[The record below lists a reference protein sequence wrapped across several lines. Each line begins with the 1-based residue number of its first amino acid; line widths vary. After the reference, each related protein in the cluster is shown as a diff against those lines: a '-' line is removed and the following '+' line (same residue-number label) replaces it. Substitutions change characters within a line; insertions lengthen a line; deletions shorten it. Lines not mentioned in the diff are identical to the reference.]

1 MSSEQNTGKGSS
13 LFVAIVFPL
22 CLIISVCIYMF
33 VFGNPKNFEGYSPD
47 MTPEQMDEIVVKN
60 HPVKDGAAHTFGLIH
75 KGGFIVPILMTV
87 VLIVIV
93 FSVERFIT
101 IAKAKGKGRIDRFIL
116 DVRKSLATDRVDE
129 AIALCDTQKGSVANV
144 MRSGLEKYATV
155 LRDGSMDKETKINTV
170 KQELE
175 EATALE
181 LPMLSKNLV
190 ILSTCAS
197 IATLLGLIGT
207 VMGMIKSFS
216 ALATSGTPDASALS
230 TGISEALINTALGIS
245 GSCIAI
251 IMYNYFSTR
260 IDAITHGI
268 DEAGFSVTQTLANH
282 KA

>member
-1 MSSEQNTGKGSS
+1 MSSEQSSGKGSS
-13 LFVAIVFPL
+13 LFVAIVFIL
-22 CLIISVCIYMF
+22 AGAISVLIYAF
-33 VFGNPKNFEGYSPD
+33 VLGDPNNFVGGDP
-47 MTPEQMDEIVVKN
+47 VKG
-60 HPVKDGAAHTFGLIH
+60 HPVEENPGHLYGLIH

-87 VLIVIV
+87 VLLVII
-93 FSVERFIT
+93 FSVERFVT
-101 IAKAKGKGRIDRFIL
+101 LRKANGKGNIDKFIVQ
-116 DVRKSLATDRVDE
+116 VRQSLTADRVDE
-129 AIALCDTQKGSVANV
+129 AIATCDAQKGSVANV
-144 MRSGLEKYATV
+144 MRSGLEKYGTV
-155 LRDGSMDKETKINTV
+155 LRDPSMDKETKINTV

-197 IATLLGLIGT
+197 ISTLLGLIGT
-207 VMGMIKSFS
+207 VLGMIRSFS
-216 ALATSGTPDASALS
+216 ALAAAGTPDASALS
-230 TGISEALINTALGIS
+230 TGISEALINTALGIT